1 MKTKLKGILTL
12 LLALVVQITFAQDK
26 TISGT
31 VSDSSGTLPGVS
43 VLVKGSAQGTQTDFD
58 GKYSIT
64 TTEGS
69 VLQFSYIGYKTVEKT
84 VGSSRFIDIT
94 MEEDASVLDE
104 IVVTALGISKE
115 KKSLGYSTQKIDG
128 EEVSKVKDANFI
140 NSLSGKVSGVEIKT
154 SGTMGG
160 STNVVIRGNS
170 SLTGNNQALFVVDGV
185 PMNNSNTNSGNQQ
198 TGRGGYDYGNAAS
211 DINPDDI
218 ASINV
223 LKGGAASVLYGSSAA
238 NGVIIITTK
247 KGASKEDQL
256 GITINSSFSLGSIDK
271 TTYTEYQD
279 GYGAG
284 YGAYYG
290 STGYFEDVDMN
301 GDGVL
306 DLVTPSTEDASYGAP
321 FDPALMVYQ
330 WNSFYPQLTDTYL
343 KATPWQA
350 AKNNPL
356 SFFEIAET
364 AINSISFEGSTDKS
378 TYRFAYTNFDQKGI
392 LPNSSIKK
400 DIVDFG
406 GSYDLSNRLSI
417 NTKMTYS
424 SVRGKGRY
432 GTGYDSKN
440 PNQSFKQWYQTNVDI
455 QEQKDAYFLTRE
467 NITWNT
473 NSSTDLTPIYFDN
486 PYWTRYENY
495 QNDERNRINGH
506 VTMTYKVS
514 DWLDVMGRAT
524 IDTYSQIQEERIAVG
539 SVDVSE
545 YSKGLN
551 RFQNNNYDL
560 FVNFD
565 KDFLDDKLNVR
576 GTLGANVV
584 RTKMNNLSAR
594 TTGGLVV
601 PGLYALSNS
610 KELSSAPAEY
620 EASFGRNSFFGNVSL
635 GYDNFLYLEGS
646 YRNEKAS
653 TLPKDN
659 NVFDYFSV
667 SSSFIFSQFIES
679 DLITFGKL
687 RAGYAET
694 GNAADAL
701 RIYDTYSSIGN
712 MGGNPLYSLPSSKN
726 NANLKD
732 ESTKELEVGL
742 EMRFANN
749 RLGFDFSA
757 YDKKSIDQ
765 IMSVS
770 VSTATGYNS
779 KWVNA
784 GEVSNKGVELSLYGE
799 PIRTEDFNWKVNVN
813 WSKNKNEVVSLYGD
827 VNQLQL
833 ASVQGGVSVNATIGQ
848 PYGSIVGYNYVYDSN
863 GNKTIGADGYYQK
876 SSSKEVIGNVNPDWI
891 GGINNSFKYKNLN
904 LSFLIDIKKGG
915 DVFSLDTWY
924 GYATGIYANTDFIND
939 LGNPVRNSLANGG
952 GVILD
957 GVVADGSANTTRV
970 RADYYAN
977 PWGYKHAPNAAHTYD
992 AGYVKLREVSL
1003 SYDFDIED
1011 LKLKKFNISQLTLTA
1026 IGRNL
1031 WIIDKNTP
1039 FADPEAGLSSGNIQG
1054 YQSGAYPSV
1063 REFGLNLKVK
1073 L

>member
-1 MKTKLKGILTL
+1 MKTKFKGILTL
-12 LLALVVQITFAQDK
+12 LLAFVVHITFAQEK
-26 TISGT
+26 TVTGT
-31 VSDSSGTLPGVS
+31 VSDESGTLPGVS
-43 VLVKGSAQGTQTDFD
+43 IVIKGTSTGTQTDFD
-58 GKYSIT
+58 GKYAIT
-64 TTEGS
+64 AKQGDILS
-69 VLQFSYIGYKTVEKT
+69 FSYMGYKTVEQSVT
-84 VGSSRFIDIT
+84 AANT
-94 MEEDASVLDE
+94 MNISLQQDANLLDE
-104 IVVTALGISKE
+104 IVVTALGISKA
-115 KKSLGYSTQKIDG
+115 KKSLGYSTQTVDG
-128 EEVSKVKDANFI
+128 DEVSRVKDANFI
-140 NSLSGKVSGVEIKT
+140 NSLAGKISGVEIKT

-170 SLTGNNQALFVVDGV
+170 SLTGNNQALFVIDGV
-185 PMNNSNTNSGNQQ
+185 PMDNSNTNSGGQR

-218 ASINV
+218 ESINV

-247 KGASKEDQL
+247 KGKSKKNQL
-256 GITINSSFSLGSIDK
+256 GVTINSSFSLGSIDK

-290 STGYFEDVDMN
+290 STGYFEDVDMD

-321 FDPALMVYQ
+321 FDPSLMVYQ
-330 WNSFYPQLTDTYL
+330 WNSFYPQLPDTYL

-356 SFFEIAET
+356 TFFETAET
-364 AINSISFEGSTDKS
+364 AINSLSFEGSTDKG

-400 DIVDFG
+400 DIMDFG
-406 GSYDLSNRLSI
+406 ASYDLSDKFSI
-417 NTKMTYS
+417 RTKMTYS
-424 SVRGKGRY
+424 SLRGRGRY
-432 GTGYDSKN
+432 GTGYDAKN
-440 PNQSFKQWYQTNVDI
+440 PNQSFKQWFQTNVDI
-455 QEQKDAYFLTRE
+455 KELEDAYFLTGE

-473 NSSTDLTPIYFDN
+473 NSTTDLTPIYMDN

-506 VTMTYKVS
+506 VTMSYEVN
-514 DWLDVMGRAT
+514 DWLNVMGRAT

-560 FVNFD
+560 YLNFD
-565 KDFLDDKLNVR
+565 KDFLEDKLNVR
-576 GTLGANVV
+576 GTIGANIV
-584 RTKMNNLSAR
+584 RTTINNLSAR

-610 KELSSAPAEY
+610 KELSSAPGEY
-620 EASFGRNSFFGNVSL
+620 EASFGRNSIFGNVSL
-635 GYDNFLYLEGS
+635 GYDDFIYLEGS

-659 NVFDYFSV
+659 NTFDYFSV
-667 SSSFIFSQFIES
+667 SSSFIFSKFIDS
-679 DLITFGKL
+679 DLISFGKL

-701 RIYDTYSSIGN
+701 RIYDTYSAIGN

-726 NANLKD
+726 NANLQD
-732 ESTKELEVGL
+732 ESTKEMEAGL
-742 EMRFANN
+742 EMRFSNN

-757 YDKKSIDQ
+757 YNKKSINQ
-765 IMSVS
+765 IMSVT

-779 KWVNA
+779 KFVNA
-784 GEVSNKGVELSLYGE
+784 GEISNKGVELSLYGE
-799 PIRTEDFNWKVNVN
+799 PVRTSDFNWKVNVN
-813 WSKNKNEVVSLYGD
+813 WSKNQNEVVSLYGD

-833 ASVQGGVSVNATIGQ
+833 ASVQGGVSINATIGQ
-848 PYGSIVGYNYVYDSN
+848 PYGSIVGYNYVYDAN
-863 GNKTIGADGYYQK
+863 GNKTIGADGYYTQ

-891 GGINNSFKYKNLN
+891 GGINNSFRYKNFN
-904 LSFLIDIKKGG
+904 FSFLIDIKKGG

-924 GYATGIYANTDFIND
+924 GYATGIYANTDFVND
-939 LGNPVRNSLANGG
+939 LGNPVRNTLANGG
-952 GVILD
+952 GVVLD
-957 GVVADGSANTTRV
+957 GVLADGSVNTTRV
-970 RADYYAN
+970 RADNYAN
-977 PWGYKHAPNAAHTYD
+977 PWGYKHAPNAEHTYD

-1003 SYDFDIED
+1003 SYDFDTTVIE
-1011 LKLKKFNISQLTLTA
+1011 KLKIAKLTLTA
-1026 IGRNL
+1026 IGKNL
-1031 WIIDKNTP
+1031 WIIDKSTP
-1039 FADPEAGLSSGNIQG
+1039 YADPEAGLSSGNIQG

-1063 REFGLNLKVK
+1063 REFGLNLKVQ

>member
-1 MKTKLKGILTL
+1 MMKTKFNGILTL
-12 LLALVVQITFAQDK
+12 LLAFVVHITFAQEK
-26 TISGT
+26 TVSGT
-31 VSDSSGTLPGVS
+31 VSDESGTLPGVS
-43 VLVKGSAQGTQTDFD
+43 VVIKGTSTGTQTDFD
-58 GKYSIT
+58 GKYAIIAKQGDILS
-64 TTEGS
+64 
-69 VLQFSYIGYKTVEKT
+69 FSYMGYKTVEQSVT
-84 VGSSRFIDIT
+84 DTNT
-94 MEEDASVLDE
+94 MNVSLQQDANLLDE

-115 KKSLGYSTQKIDG
+115 KKSLGYSTQKVDG
-128 EEVSKVKDANFI
+128 DEVSRVKDANFI
-140 NSLSGKVSGVEIKT
+140 NSLSGKISGVEIKS

-160 STNVVIRGNS
+160 STNVIIRGNS

-185 PMNNSNTNSGNQQ
+185 PMSNNNTNTSGQT

-238 NGVIIITTK
+238 NGVVIITTK
-247 KGASKEDQL
+247 KGKSKKNQL
-256 GITINSSFSLGSIDK
+256 GVTINSSFSLGAIDK
-271 TTYTEYQD
+271 TTFTEYQD

-290 STGYFEDVDMN
+290 STGYFNDVDMN

-306 DLVTPSTEDASYGAP
+306 DLVTPSTEDASFGAA
-321 FDPALMVYQ
+321 FDGRMVYQ
-330 WNSFYPQLTDTYL
+330 WNSFYPQLPDTYL

-350 AKNNPL
+350 AKNTPV
-356 SFFEIAET
+356 SFYETAET
-364 AINSISFEGSTDKS
+364 AINSLSFEGSTDTS
-378 TYRFAYTNFDQKGI
+378 TYRFAYTNFDQKGV

-400 DIVDFG
+400 DIIDFG
-406 GSYDLSNRLSI
+406 SSYDLTDRFNIRSKI
-417 NTKMTYS
+417 TYS

-440 PNQSFKQWYQTNVDI
+440 VNQSFKQWFQTNVDI
-455 QEQKDAYFLTRE
+455 KELEDAYFLTGE
-467 NITWNT
+467 NITWNS
-473 NSSTDLTPIYFDN
+473 NSTTDLTPIYMDN

-506 VTMTYKVS
+506 VTMSFEVN
-514 DWLDVMGRAT
+514 DWLNVMGRAT

-545 YSKGLN
+545 YSKAVN

-560 FVNFD
+560 YLNFD
-565 KDFLDDKLNVR
+565 KNFLEDKLNVR
-576 GTLGANVV
+576 GTLGANIV
-584 RTKMNNLSAR
+584 RTTINNMSAR

-610 KELSSAPAEY
+610 KELSSAPGEY
-620 EASFGRNSFFGNVSL
+620 EATFGRNSIFGNVSL

-659 NVFDYFSV
+659 NTFDYFAV
-667 SSSFIFSQFIES
+667 SSSFIFSKFIDS
-679 DLITFGKL
+679 DLISFGKL

-701 RIYDTYSSIGN
+701 RIYDTYSAIGN

-726 NANLKD
+726 NANLQD
-732 ESTKELEVGL
+732 ESTKEMEAGL

-757 YDKKSIDQ
+757 YNKKSINQ

-770 VSTATGYNS
+770 VSTATGYDS
-779 KWVNA
+779 KFVNA
-784 GEVSNKGVELSLYGE
+784 GEISNKGVELSLYGE
-799 PIRTEDFNWKVNVN
+799 PIRTSDFNWKVNVN
-813 WSKNKNEVVSLYGD
+813 WSKNQNEVVSLYGD

-833 ASVQGGVSVNATIGQ
+833 ASVQGGVSINATIGQ
-848 PYGSIVGYNYVYDSN
+848 PYGSIVGYNYVYDAN
-863 GNKTIGADGYYQK
+863 GNQTIGADGYYTK

-891 GGINNSFKYKNLN
+891 GGINNSFRYKNFN
-904 LSFLIDIKKGG
+904 FSFLIDIKKGG

-924 GYATGIYANTDFIND
+924 GYATGIYANTDFVND

-952 GVILD
+952 GVVLD
-957 GVVADGSANTTRV
+957 GVLADGSVNTTRV
-970 RADYYAN
+970 RTDYYAN
-977 PWGYKHAPNAAHTYD
+977 PWGYKHAPNAEHTYD
-992 AGYVKLREVSL
+992 AGFVKLREVSL
-1003 SYDFDIED
+1003 SYDFDTTVIER
-1011 LKLKKFNISQLTLTA
+1011 LKIAKLTLTA
-1026 IGRNL
+1026 IGKNL
-1031 WIIDKNTP
+1031 WIIDKSTP
-1039 FADPEAGLSSGNIQG
+1039 YADPEAGLSSGNIQG

-1063 REFGLNLKVK
+1063 REFGLNLKVQ

>member
-12 LLALVVQITFAQDK
+12 LLAFVVQITFAQEK
-26 TISGT
+26 TVSGT
-31 VSDSSGTLPGVS
+31 VSDSSGTIPGVS
-43 VLVKGSAQGTQTDFD
+43 VLIKGTTQGTETDFD

-64 TTEGS
+64 TKEGS
-69 VLQFSYIGYKTVEKT
+69 ILRFSYIGYKTIEKT
-84 VGSSRFIDIT
+84 VGSSSKINVT
-94 MEEDASVLDE
+94 MNVDENVLDE
-104 IVVTALGISKE
+104 IVVTALGISKK
-115 KKSLGYSTQKIDG
+115 KKSLGYSTQKIGGD
-128 EEVSKVKDANFI
+128 EVSKVKDANFI
-140 NSLSGKVSGVEIKT
+140 NSLSGKISGVEIKS

-170 SLTGNNQALFVVDGV
+170 SLTGSNQALFVVDGV
-185 PMNNSNTNSGNQQ
+185 PMNNSNTNSGGQQ

-247 KGASKEDQL
+247 KGKSKENQL
-256 GITINSSFSLGSIDK
+256 GVTINSSFSLGSIDK

-290 STGYFEDVDMN
+290 STGYFNDVDMN

-306 DLVTPSTEDASYGAP
+306 DLVTPSTEDASFGAP
-321 FDPALMVYQ
+321 FDPTLMVYQ
-330 WNSFYPQLTDTYL
+330 WNSFYPQLPDTYL

-356 SFFEIAET
+356 TFFEIAET
-364 AINSISFEGSTDKS
+364 AINSVSFEGSTDKS

-400 DIVDFG
+400 DILDFG
-406 GSYDLSNRLSI
+406 ASYDLNDKFNIR
-417 NTKMTYS
+417 TKMTYS
-424 SVRGKGRY
+424 SVRGRGRY

-455 QEQKDAYFLTRE
+455 KEQQAAYFLTRE

-473 NSSTDLTPIYFDN
+473 NSTTDLTPIYFDN

-506 VTMTYKVS
+506 VTLSYEVN
-514 DWLDVMGRAT
+514 DWLNVMGRAT
-524 IDTYSQIQEERIAVG
+524 LDTYSQIQEERIAVG

-560 FVNFD
+560 YLNFD
-565 KDFLDDKLNVR
+565 KDFMEDKLNVR
-576 GTLGANVV
+576 GTLGTNVV
-584 RTKMNNLSAR
+584 RTTINNLSAK

-610 KELSSAPAEY
+610 KELSSAPGEY
-620 EASFGRNSFFGNVSL
+620 EASYGRNSIFGNVSL
-635 GYDNFLYLEGS
+635 GYDDFVYLEGS
-646 YRNEKAS
+646 YRSEKAS

-659 NVFDYFSV
+659 NTFDYFAV
-667 SSSFIFSQFIES
+667 SSSFIFSKFIES
-679 DLITFGKL
+679 DLISFGKL

-701 RIYDTYSSIGN
+701 RIYDTYSAIGN

-732 ESTKELEVGL
+732 ESTKEMEVGL

-757 YDKKSIDQ
+757 YSKKSIDQ

-779 KWVNA
+779 KYVNA

-799 PIRTEDFNWKVNVN
+799 PIRTDDFNWKVNVN
-813 WSKNKNEVVSLYGD
+813 WSKNKNEVVSLYSD

-848 PYGSIVGYNYVYDSN
+848 PYGSIVGYNYVYDAS
-863 GNKTIGADGYYQK
+863 GNKTIGADGYYVQ
-876 SSSKEVIGNVNPDWI
+876 SSSKEVIGNITPDWI
-891 GGINNSFKYKNLN
+891 GGLNNSFRYKNLN
-904 LSFLIDIKKGG
+904 FSFLIDVKKGG

-924 GYATGIYANTDFIND
+924 GYATGIYANTDFTND
-939 LGNPVRNSLANGG
+939 LGNPVRNTLANGG

-957 GVVADGSANTTRV
+957 GVLADGSANTTRV

-992 AGYVKLREVSL
+992 AGYVKLREISL
-1003 SYDFDIED
+1003 SYDFDTS
-1011 LKLKKFNISQLTLTA
+1011 KLKKLNISQLTLTA
-1026 IGRNL
+1026 IGKNL
-1031 WIIDKNTP
+1031 WIIHKNTP

-1063 REFGLNLKVK
+1063 KEFGLNLTVK

>member
-1 MKTKLKGILTL
+1 MKTNFKGILTL
-12 LLALVVQITFAQDK
+12 LLAFVVHITFAQEK
-26 TISGT
+26 TVSGT

-43 VLVKGSAQGTQTDFD
+43 VLIKGTSTGTQTDFD
-58 GKYSIT
+58 GNYSIMIK
-64 TTEGS
+64 EGS
-69 VLQFSYIGYKTVEKT
+69 ILSFSYVGYKTIEIT
-84 VGSSRFIDIT
+84 IGSPSTYIVT
-94 MEEDASVLDE
+94 MEEDANLLDE
-104 IVVTALGISKE
+104 IVVTALGISKA
-115 KKSLGYSTQKIDG
+115 KKSLGYSTQKVDG
-128 EEVSKVKDANFI
+128 DEVSRVKDANFI
-140 NSLSGKVSGVEIKT
+140 NSLAGKISGVEIKQ

-185 PMNNSNTNSGNQQ
+185 PMNNSNTNSGGQQ

-218 ASINV
+218 ESINV

-247 KGASKEDQL
+247 KGKSKKNRL
-256 GITINSSFSLGSIDK
+256 GVTINSSFSLGSIDK
-271 TTYTEYQD
+271 STYTEYQD
-279 GYGAG
+279 QYGAG

-290 STGYFEDVDMN
+290 STGYFNDVDMN

-306 DLVTPSTEDASYGAP
+306 DLVTPGTEDASYGAP
-321 FDPALMVYQ
+321 FDGRMVYQ
-330 WNSFYPQLTDTYL
+330 WNSWYPELTDTYL
-343 KATPWQA
+343 KPTAWEA

-356 SFFEIAET
+356 TFFETAET
-364 AINSISFEGSTDKS
+364 AINSVSFEGSTDKG
-378 TYRFAYTNFDQKGI
+378 TYRFAYTNFSQKGV
-392 LPNSSIKK
+392 LPNSSINK
-400 DIVDFG
+400 DILDFG
-406 GSYDLSNRLSI
+406 GSYDLSDKFSI
-417 NTKMTYS
+417 RTKMTYS
-424 SVRGKGRY
+424 TVRGKGRY
-432 GTGYDSKN
+432 GTGYDAKN

-455 QEQKDAYFLTRE
+455 KEQEAAYFLTGQ
-467 NITWNT
+467 NITWNA
-473 NSSTDLTPIYFDN
+473 NSTTDRTPIYFDN

-506 VTMTYKVS
+506 VTLSYEVN
-514 DWLDVMGRAT
+514 DWLNIMGRAT
-524 IDTYSQIQEERIAVG
+524 LDTYSQIQEERIAVG

-545 YSKGLN
+545 YSKSLN

-560 FVNFD
+560 YLNFD
-565 KDFLDDKLNVR
+565 KNFLEDKLNVR
-576 GTLGANVV
+576 GTLGANIV
-584 RTKMNNLSAR
+584 RTSMNNLSAR

-610 KELSSAPAEY
+610 KELSSAPGEY
-620 EASFGRNSFFGNVSL
+620 EASFARNSIFGNVSL
-635 GYDNFLYLEGS
+635 GYDDYLFLEGS

-653 TLPKDN
+653 TLPSDN
-659 NVFDYFSV
+659 NTFDYFAV
-667 SSSFIFSQFIES
+667 SSSFIFSKFIDS
-679 DLITFGKL
+679 DLISFGKL

-732 ESTKELEVGL
+732 ESTKEMELGL

-757 YDKKSIDQ
+757 YNKKSIDQ

-779 KWVNA
+779 KFVNA
-784 GEVSNKGVELSLYGE
+784 GEVTNKGVELSLYGE
-799 PIRTEDFNWKVNVN
+799 PIRTDDFNWKVNVN

-833 ASVQGGVSVNATIGQ
+833 ASVQGGVSINATIGQ
-848 PYGSIVGYNYVYDSN
+848 PYGSIVGSNYVYNDN
-863 GNKTIGADGYYQK
+863 GTRTIGADGYYIK
-876 SSSKEVIGNVNPDWI
+876 SASKEVIGNVNPDWI
-891 GGINNSFKYKNLN
+891 GGINNSFRYKNLN
-904 LSFLIDIKKGG
+904 FSFLIDIKKGG
-915 DVFSLDTWY
+915 DVFSLDTYY
-924 GYATGIYANTDFIND
+924 GYATGIYANTVFEND
-939 LGNPVRNSLANGG
+939 LGNPVRNTLANGG

-957 GVVADGSANTTRV
+957 GALADGSANTTRV
-970 RADYYAN
+970 RADNYAN
-977 PWGYKHAPNAAHTYD
+977 PWGYKHAPGAAHTSD

-1003 SYDFDIED
+1003 SYDFDKAILD
-1011 LKLKKFNISQLTLTA
+1011 KLNISQLTLTA
-1026 IGRNL
+1026 TGKNL

-1039 FADPEAGLSSGNIQG
+1039 YADPEAGLSSGNIQG

-1063 REFGLNLKVK
+1063 REFGLNLKVQ

>member
-1 MKTKLKGILTL
+1 L
-12 LLALVVQITFAQDK
+12 QQDAN
-26 TISGT
+26 
-31 VSDSSGTLPGVS
+31 L
-43 VLVKGSAQGTQTDFD
+43 
-58 GKYSIT
+58 
-64 TTEGS
+64 
-69 VLQFSYIGYKTVEKT
+69 
-84 VGSSRFIDIT
+84 
-94 MEEDASVLDE
+94 LDE
-104 IVVTALGISKE
+104 IVVTALGISKA
-115 KKSLGYSTQKIDG
+115 KKSLGYSTQKVDG
-128 EEVSKVKDANFI
+128 DEVSRVKDANFI
-140 NSLSGKVSGVEIKT
+140 NSLAGKISGVEIKT

-170 SLTGNNQALFVVDGV
+170 SLTGSNQALFVVDGV
-185 PMNNSNTNSGNQQ
+185 PMNNSNTNSSGQQ

-247 KGASKEDQL
+247 KGKSRENQL
-256 GITINSSFSLGSIDK
+256 GITINSSFSVGSIDK

-290 STGYFEDVDMN
+290 STGYFNDVDMN

-306 DLVTPSTEDASYGAP
+306 DLVTPSTEDASFGAP
-321 FDPALMVYQ
+321 FDPSLMVYQ
-330 WNSFYPQLTDTYL
+330 WNSFYPQLPDTYL

-350 AKNNPL
+350 AKNTPV
-356 SFFEIAET
+356 SFFETAET
-364 AINSISFEGSTDKS
+364 AINSLSFEGSTDKG
-378 TYRFAYTNFDQKGI
+378 TYRFAYTNFDQKGV

-400 DIVDFG
+400 DIMDFG
-406 GSYDLSNRLSI
+406 ASYDLSDKFNIR
-417 NTKMTYS
+417 TKMTYS

-440 PNQSFKQWYQTNVDI
+440 VNQSFKQWFQTNVDI
-455 QEQKDAYFLTRE
+455 KELEDAYFLTGE

-473 NSSTDLTPIYFDN
+473 NSTTDLTPIYMDN

-506 VTMTYKVS
+506 VTMSYEVN
-514 DWLDVMGRAT
+514 DWLNVMGRAT
-524 IDTYSQIQEERIAVG
+524 LDTYSQIQEERIAVG

-560 FVNFD
+560 FLNFD

-576 GTLGANVV
+576 GTIGTNIV
-584 RTKMNNLSAR
+584 RTTMNNLSAR

-610 KELSSAPAEY
+610 KELSSAPTEY
-620 EASFGRNSFFGNVSL
+620 EASFGRNSIFGNVSL
-635 GYDNFLYLEGS
+635 GYDDFIYLEGS
-646 YRNEKAS
+646 YRHEKAS

-659 NVFDYFSV
+659 NTFDYFAV
-667 SSSFIFSQFIES
+667 SSSFIFSKFIDS
-679 DLITFGKL
+679 DLISFGKL

-701 RIYDTYSSIGN
+701 RIYDTYSAIGN

-726 NANLKD
+726 NANLQD

-770 VSTATGYNS
+770 VSTATGYDS
-779 KWVNA
+779 KYVNA
-784 GEVSNKGVELSLYGE
+784 GEISNKGVELSLYGE
-799 PIRTEDFNWKVNVN
+799 PVRTDDFNWKVNVN
-813 WSKNKNEVVSLYGD
+813 WSKNKNKVESLYGD

-848 PYGSIVGYNYVYDSN
+848 PYGSIVGYNYVYNDN
-863 GNKTIGADGYYQK
+863 GDKTIGADGYYLK

-891 GGINNSFKYKNLN
+891 GGINNSFRYKNLN
-904 LSFLIDIKKGG
+904 FSFLIDIKKGG

-924 GYATGIYANTDFIND
+924 GYATGIYANTDFVND
-939 LGNPVRNSLANGG
+939 LGNPVRNTLANGG

-957 GVVADGSANTTRV
+957 GVLADGSSNTTRV

-977 PWGYKHAPNAAHTYD
+977 PWGYKHAPNAEHTYD
-992 AGYVKLREVSL
+992 AGYVKLREISL
-1003 SYDFDIED
+1003 SYDFDTTKLD
-1011 LKLKKFNISQLTLTA
+1011 KLKIAKLTLTA
-1026 IGRNL
+1026 IGKNL
-1031 WIIDKNTP
+1031 WIIHKNTP
-1039 FADPEAGLSSGNIQG
+1039 YADPEAGLSSGNIQG

-1063 REFGLNLKVK
+1063 KEFGLNLKVQ

>member
-1 MKTKLKGILTL
+1 MMKTKFKGILTL
-12 LLALVVQITFAQDK
+12 LLAFVVHITFAQEK
-26 TISGT
+26 TVTGT
-31 VSDSSGTLPGVS
+31 VSDESGTLPGVS
-43 VLVKGSAQGTQTDFD
+43 IVIKGTSTGTQTDFD
-58 GKYSIT
+58 GKYAIT
-64 TTEGS
+64 AKQGDILS
-69 VLQFSYIGYKTVEKT
+69 FSYMGYKTVEQSVT
-84 VGSSRFIDIT
+84 AANT
-94 MEEDASVLDE
+94 MNISLQQDANLLDE
-104 IVVTALGISKE
+104 IVVTALGISKA
-115 KKSLGYSTQKIDG
+115 KKSLGYSTQTVDG
-128 EEVSKVKDANFI
+128 DEVSRVKDANFI
-140 NSLSGKVSGVEIKT
+140 NSLAGKISGVEIKT

-170 SLTGNNQALFVVDGV
+170 SLTGNNQALFVIDGV
-185 PMNNSNTNSGNQQ
+185 PMDNSNTNSGGQR

-218 ASINV
+218 ESINV

-247 KGASKEDQL
+247 KGKSKKNQL
-256 GITINSSFSLGSIDK
+256 GVTINSSFSLGSIDK

-290 STGYFEDVDMN
+290 STGYFEDVDMD

-321 FDPALMVYQ
+321 FDPSLMVYQ
-330 WNSFYPQLTDTYL
+330 WNSFYPQLPDTYL

-356 SFFEIAET
+356 TFFETAET
-364 AINSISFEGSTDKS
+364 AINSLSFEGSTDKG

-400 DIVDFG
+400 DIMDFG
-406 GSYDLSNRLSI
+406 ASYDLSDKFSI
-417 NTKMTYS
+417 RTKMTYS
-424 SVRGKGRY
+424 SLRGRGRY
-432 GTGYDSKN
+432 GTGYDAKN
-440 PNQSFKQWYQTNVDI
+440 PNQSFKQWFQTNVDI
-455 QEQKDAYFLTRE
+455 KELEDAYFLTGE

-473 NSSTDLTPIYFDN
+473 NSTTDLTPIYMDN

-506 VTMTYKVS
+506 VTMSYEVN
-514 DWLDVMGRAT
+514 DWLNVMGRAT

-560 FVNFD
+560 YLNFD
-565 KDFLDDKLNVR
+565 KDFLEDKLNVR
-576 GTLGANVV
+576 GTIGANIV
-584 RTKMNNLSAR
+584 RTTINNLSAR

-610 KELSSAPAEY
+610 KELSSAPGEY
-620 EASFGRNSFFGNVSL
+620 EASFGRNSIFGNVSL
-635 GYDNFLYLEGS
+635 GYDDFIYLEGS

-659 NVFDYFSV
+659 NTFDYFSV
-667 SSSFIFSQFIES
+667 SSSFIFSKFIDS
-679 DLITFGKL
+679 DLISFGKL

-701 RIYDTYSSIGN
+701 RIYDTYSAIGN

-726 NANLKD
+726 NANLQD
-732 ESTKELEVGL
+732 ESTKEMEAGL
-742 EMRFANN
+742 EMRFSNN

-757 YDKKSIDQ
+757 YNKKSINQ
-765 IMSVS
+765 IMSVT

-779 KWVNA
+779 KFVNA
-784 GEVSNKGVELSLYGE
+784 GEISNKGVELSLYGE
-799 PIRTEDFNWKVNVN
+799 PVRTSDFNWKVNVN
-813 WSKNKNEVVSLYGD
+813 WSKNQNEVVSLYGD

-833 ASVQGGVSVNATIGQ
+833 ASVQGGVSINATIGQ
-848 PYGSIVGYNYVYDSN
+848 PYGSIVGYNYVYDAN
-863 GNKTIGADGYYQK
+863 GNKTIGADGYYTQ

-891 GGINNSFKYKNLN
+891 GGINNSFRYKNFN
-904 LSFLIDIKKGG
+904 FSFLIDIKKGG

-924 GYATGIYANTDFIND
+924 GYATGIYANTDFVND
-939 LGNPVRNSLANGG
+939 LGNPVRNTLANGG
-952 GVILD
+952 GVVLD
-957 GVVADGSANTTRV
+957 GVLADGSVNTTRV
-970 RADYYAN
+970 RADNYAN
-977 PWGYKHAPNAAHTYD
+977 PWGYKHAPNAEHTYD

-1003 SYDFDIED
+1003 SYDFDTTVIE
-1011 LKLKKFNISQLTLTA
+1011 KLKIAKLTLTA
-1026 IGRNL
+1026 IGKNL
-1031 WIIDKNTP
+1031 WIIDKSTP
-1039 FADPEAGLSSGNIQG
+1039 YADPEAGLSSGNIQG

-1063 REFGLNLKVK
+1063 REFGLNLKVQ

>member
-1 MKTKLKGILTL
+1 MKTKFNGFLTL
-12 LLALVVQITFAQDK
+12 LLAFMVQITFAQEK
-26 TISGT
+26 TVTGNVADASGP
-31 VSDSSGTLPGVS
+31 LPGVT
-43 VLVKGSAQGTQTDFD
+43 VIIKGTKTGTQTDFD
-58 GKYSIT
+58 GNYSIKADT
-64 TTEGS
+64 GAVLQYSFMGFSTTE
-69 VLQFSYIGYKTVEKT
+69 QT
-84 VGSSRFIDIT
+84 VGTSNVLNVVMKESAEAL
-94 MEEDASVLDE
+94 EEV
-104 IVVTALGISKE
+104 VVTALGISKE
-115 KKSLGYSTQKIDG
+115 KKSLGYSTQQVDG
-128 EEVSKVKDANFI
+128 DEVSKVKDANFI
-140 NSLSGKVSGVEIKT
+140 NSLSGKISGVEIKS

-185 PMNNSNTNSGNQQ
+185 PMSNSNTNSGGQQ

-218 ASINV
+218 ESINV

-247 KGASKEDQL
+247 KGKSKENQL
-256 GITINSSFSLGSIDK
+256 GITINSSFSLGSMDK
-271 TTYTEYQD
+271 TTYAEYQD

-306 DLVTPSTEDASYGAP
+306 DLVTPSTEDASFGAA
-321 FDPALMVYQ
+321 FDPTLMVYQ
-330 WNSFYPQLTDTYL
+330 WDSFYPQLPDTYL
-343 KATPWQA
+343 KARPWEA
-350 AKNNPL
+350 AKNNPTT
-356 SFFEIAET
+356 FFETAET
-364 AINSISFEGSTDKS
+364 AINSISMEGSSDKG
-378 TYRFAYTNFDQKGI
+378 TYRLAYTNFDQTGI

-400 DIVDFG
+400 DIIDFG
-406 GSYDLSNRLSI
+406 GSFDLNDKLTVNS
-417 NTKMTYS
+417 KVTYS
-424 SVRGKGRY
+424 RVKGKGRY

-455 QEQKDAYFLTRE
+455 QAQKDAYFLTRE

-473 NSSTDLTPIYFDN
+473 NSTTNLTPIYFDN

-495 QNDERNRINGH
+495 QNDERNRVNGH
-506 VTMTYKVS
+506 LTLSYEVN
-514 DWLDVMGRAT
+514 DWLSVMARGT
-524 IDTYSQIQEERIAVG
+524 LDTYSEVQEERIAIG

-551 RFQNNNYDL
+551 SFQNNNYDL
-560 FVNFD
+560 YLNFD
-565 KDFLDDKLNVR
+565 KNILEDKLNVR
-576 GTLGANVV
+576 GTLGTNVV
-584 RTKMNNLSAR
+584 RTTINNLFAQ

-610 KELSSAPAEY
+610 KELSSAPGEY
-620 EASFGRNSFFGNVSL
+620 EATWGRNSLFGNLSL

-646 YRNEKAS
+646 YRHEKAS

-659 NVFDYFSV
+659 NTFDYFSV
-667 SSSFIFSQFIES
+667 SSSFIFSNFIES
-679 DLITFGKL
+679 DIISFGKL

-701 RIYDTYSSIGN
+701 RIYDTYSAIGN

-732 ESTKELEVGL
+732 ESTEEMELGL

-757 YDKKSIDQ
+757 YDKKSVDQ

-784 GEVSNKGVELSLYGE
+784 GEISNKGVELSLYGE
-799 PIRTEDFNWKVNVN
+799 PIKTNDFNWKVNVN
-813 WSKNKNEVVSLYGD
+813 WSKNTNKVVSLYGD
-827 VNQLQL
+827 VTQLQL
-833 ASVQGGVSVNATIGQ
+833 ASVQGGVSINATIGQ

-863 GNKTIGADGYYQK
+863 GNKTIGDDGYYLK

-891 GGINNSFKYKNLN
+891 GGINNSFRYKNIN
-904 LSFLIDIKKGG
+904 FSFLIDVKKGG

-924 GYATGIYANTDFIND
+924 GYATGVYASTDFTND

-952 GVILD
+952 GVVLD
-957 GVVADGSANTTRV
+957 GVLADGSVNSTRV

-977 PWGYKHAPNAAHTYD
+977 PWGYKHATNAEHTSD
-992 AGYVKLREVSL
+992 AGFVKLREVSL
-1003 SYDFDIED
+1003 SYDFNPEILE
-1011 LKLKKFNISQLTLTA
+1011 KLNVSNLTLTA
-1026 IGRNL
+1026 IGKNL

-1054 YQSGAYPSV
+1054 YQSGSYPSV
-1063 REFGLNLKVK
+1063 KEFGVNLKVQF
-1073 L
+1073 

>member
-1 MKTKLKGILTL
+1 MKTKFNGILTL
-12 LLALVVQITFAQDK
+12 LLAFVVHITFAQEK
-26 TISGT
+26 TVSGT
-31 VSDSSGTLPGVS
+31 VSDESGTLPGVS
-43 VLVKGSAQGTQTDFD
+43 VVIKGTSTGTQTDFD
-58 GKYSIT
+58 GKYAIIAKQGDILS
-64 TTEGS
+64 
-69 VLQFSYIGYKTVEKT
+69 FSYMGYKTVEQSVT
-84 VGSSRFIDIT
+84 DTNT
-94 MEEDASVLDE
+94 MNVSLQQDANLLDE

-115 KKSLGYSTQKIDG
+115 KKSLGYSTQKVDG
-128 EEVSKVKDANFI
+128 DEVSRVKDANFI
-140 NSLSGKVSGVEIKT
+140 NSLSGKISGVEIKS

-160 STNVVIRGNS
+160 STNVIIRGNS

-185 PMNNSNTNSGNQQ
+185 PMSNNNTNTSGQT

-238 NGVIIITTK
+238 NGVVIITTK
-247 KGASKEDQL
+247 KGKSKKNQL
-256 GITINSSFSLGSIDK
+256 GVTINSSFSLGAIDK
-271 TTYTEYQD
+271 TTFTEYQD

-290 STGYFEDVDMN
+290 STGYFNDVDMN

-306 DLVTPSTEDASYGAP
+306 DLVTPSTEDASFGAA
-321 FDPALMVYQ
+321 FDGRMVYQ
-330 WNSFYPQLTDTYL
+330 WNSFYPQLPDTYL

-350 AKNNPL
+350 AKNTPV
-356 SFFEIAET
+356 SFYETAET
-364 AINSISFEGSTDKS
+364 AINSLSFEGSTDTS
-378 TYRFAYTNFDQKGI
+378 TYRFAYTNFDQKGV

-400 DIVDFG
+400 DIIDFG
-406 GSYDLSNRLSI
+406 SSYDLTDRFNIRSKI
-417 NTKMTYS
+417 TYS

-440 PNQSFKQWYQTNVDI
+440 VNQSFKQWFQTNVDI
-455 QEQKDAYFLTRE
+455 KELEDAYFLTGE
-467 NITWNT
+467 NITWNS
-473 NSSTDLTPIYFDN
+473 NSTTDLTPIYMDN

-506 VTMTYKVS
+506 VTMSFEVN
-514 DWLDVMGRAT
+514 DWLNVMGRAT

-545 YSKGLN
+545 YSKAVN

-560 FVNFD
+560 YLNFD
-565 KDFLDDKLNVR
+565 KNFLEDKLNVR
-576 GTLGANVV
+576 GTLGANIV
-584 RTKMNNLSAR
+584 RTTINNMSAR

-610 KELSSAPAEY
+610 KELSSAPGEY
-620 EASFGRNSFFGNVSL
+620 EATFGRNSIFGNVSL

-659 NVFDYFSV
+659 NTFDYFAV
-667 SSSFIFSQFIES
+667 SSSFIFSKFIDS
-679 DLITFGKL
+679 DLISFGKL

-701 RIYDTYSSIGN
+701 RIYDTYSAIGN

-726 NANLKD
+726 NANLQD
-732 ESTKELEVGL
+732 ESTKEMEAGL

-757 YDKKSIDQ
+757 YNKKSINQ

-770 VSTATGYNS
+770 VSTATGYDS
-779 KWVNA
+779 KFVNA
-784 GEVSNKGVELSLYGE
+784 GEISNKGVELSLYGE
-799 PIRTEDFNWKVNVN
+799 PIRTSDFNWKVNVN
-813 WSKNKNEVVSLYGD
+813 WSKNQNEVVSLYGD

-833 ASVQGGVSVNATIGQ
+833 ASVQGGVSINATIGQ
-848 PYGSIVGYNYVYDSN
+848 PYGSIVGYNYVYDAN
-863 GNKTIGADGYYQK
+863 GNQTIGADGYYTK

-891 GGINNSFKYKNLN
+891 GGINNSFRYKNFN
-904 LSFLIDIKKGG
+904 FSFLIDIKKGG

-924 GYATGIYANTDFIND
+924 GYATGIYANTDFVND

-952 GVILD
+952 GVVLD
-957 GVVADGSANTTRV
+957 GVLADGSVNTTRV
-970 RADYYAN
+970 RTDYYAN
-977 PWGYKHAPNAAHTYD
+977 PWGYKHAPNAEHTYD
-992 AGYVKLREVSL
+992 AGFVKLREVSL
-1003 SYDFDIED
+1003 SYDFDTTVIER
-1011 LKLKKFNISQLTLTA
+1011 LKIAKLTLTA
-1026 IGRNL
+1026 IGKNL
-1031 WIIDKNTP
+1031 WIIDKSTP
-1039 FADPEAGLSSGNIQG
+1039 YADPEAGLSSGNIQG

-1063 REFGLNLKVK
+1063 REFGLNLKVQ

>member
-1 MKTKLKGILTL
+1 MKTKFNGFLTL
-12 LLALVVQITFAQDK
+12 LLALVVQLSFAQEK
-26 TISGT
+26 TVTGN
-31 VSDSSGTLPGVS
+31 VSDASGPLPGVT
-43 VLVKGSAQGTQTDFD
+43 VLIKGANVGTQTDFD
-58 GKYSIT
+58 GNYSINAT
-64 TTEGS
+64 TGA
-69 VLQFSYIGYKTVEKT
+69 VLQFSFMGMQTIEKT
-84 VGSSRFIDIT
+84 VGASNSINIV
-94 MEEDASVLDE
+94 MQEDAEALEEV
-104 IVVTALGISKE
+104 VVTALGISKE
-115 KKSLGYSTQKIDG
+115 KKSLGYSTQKVGGD
-128 EEVSKVKDANFI
+128 EVSRVKDANFV
-140 NSLSGKVSGVEIKT
+140 NSLSGKISGVEIKS

-185 PMNNSNTNSGNQQ
+185 PMSNTNTNSGNQK

-218 ASINV
+218 ESINV

-247 KGASKEDQL
+247 KGKSKENQL

-306 DLVTPSTEDASYGAP
+306 DLVTPSTEDASFGAA
-321 FDPALMVYQ
+321 FDPNLMVYQ
-330 WNSFYPQLTDTYL
+330 WNSFYPQLPDTYL
-343 KATPWQA
+343 KATPWLA
-350 AKNNPL
+350 AKNDPTT
-356 SFFEIAET
+356 FFETAET
-364 AINSISFEGSTDKS
+364 AINSISFEGSTDKG
-378 TYRFAYTNFDQKGI
+378 TYRLAYTNFDQTGV

-400 DIVDFG
+400 DILDFG
-406 GSYDLSNRLSI
+406 GSFDLSDKLSV
-417 NTKMTYS
+417 NSKVTYS
-424 SVRGKGRY
+424 KVRGKGRY

-440 PNQSFKQWYQTNVDI
+440 PNQSFKQWFQTNVDI
-455 QEQKDAYFLTRE
+455 KELEDAYFLTGE

-473 NSSTDLTPIYFDN
+473 NSTTDLTPIYMDN

-495 QNDERNRINGH
+495 QNDERNRVNGH
-506 VTMTYKVS
+506 ITLSYEIN
-514 DWLDVMGRAT
+514 DWLNVMARGT
-524 IDTYSQIQEERIAVG
+524 LDTYSEIQEERIAVG

-551 RFQNNNYDL
+551 SFKNNNYDL
-560 FVNFD
+560 YLNFD

-576 GTLGANVV
+576 GTLGTNAV
-584 RTKMNNLSAR
+584 RTTISNLFAV

-610 KELSSAPAEY
+610 KELSSAPSEY
-620 EASFGRNSFFGNVSL
+620 EATWGRNSIFGNVSL

-646 YRNEKAS
+646 YRHEKAS

-659 NVFDYFSV
+659 NTFDYFSL
-667 SSSFIFSQFIES
+667 SSSFIFSKFIES
-679 DLITFGKL
+679 EFISFGKL

-701 RIYDTYSSIGN
+701 RIYDTYSAIGN

-726 NANLKD
+726 NADLKD
-732 ESTKELEVGL
+732 ESTQELEGGI

-757 YDKKSIDQ
+757 YDKKSVDQ

-770 VSTATGYNS
+770 VSNATGYDS

-784 GEVSNKGVELSLYGE
+784 GEISNKGVELSLYGE
-799 PIRTEDFNWKVNVN
+799 PIKTEDFNWKVNVN
-813 WSKNKNEVVSLYGD
+813 WSKNTNEVVSLYGD
-827 VNQLQL
+827 VDQLQL
-833 ASVQGGVSVNATIGQ
+833 ASVQGGISINATIGQ
-848 PYGSIVGYNYVYDSN
+848 PYGSIVGYNFVYNDN
-863 GNKTIGADGYYQK
+863 GEKIINSSGYYEQ

-891 GGINNSFKYKNLN
+891 GGINNSFRYKNIN
-904 LSFLIDIKKGG
+904 FSFLIDIKKGG

-957 GVVADGSANTTRV
+957 GVLADGSANATRV
-970 RADYYAN
+970 RTDYYAN
-977 PWGYKHAPNAAHTYD
+977 PWGYKHAPNAEHTYD

-1003 SYDFDIED
+1003 SYDFNPEILE
-1011 LKLKKFNISQLTLTA
+1011 KLKISTLTLTA
-1026 IGRNL
+1026 TGKNL
-1031 WIIDKNTP
+1031 WIIDKSTP
-1039 FADPEAGLSSGNIQG
+1039 YADPEAGLSSGNVQG

-1063 REFGLNLKVK
+1063 KEFGLNLKVQF
-1073 L
+1073 

>member
-1 MKTKLKGILTL
+1 MMKTKFKGILTL
-12 LLALVVQITFAQDK
+12 LLAFVVHITFAQEK
-26 TISGT
+26 TVTGT
-31 VSDSSGTLPGVS
+31 VSDESGTLPGVS
-43 VLVKGSAQGTQTDFD
+43 IVIKGTSTGTQTDFD
-58 GKYSIT
+58 GKYAIT
-64 TTEGS
+64 AKQGDILS
-69 VLQFSYIGYKTVEKT
+69 FSYMGYKTVEQSVT
-84 VGSSRFIDIT
+84 AANT
-94 MEEDASVLDE
+94 MNISLQQDANLLDE
-104 IVVTALGISKE
+104 IVVTALGISKA
-115 KKSLGYSTQKIDG
+115 KKSLGYSTQTVDG
-128 EEVSKVKDANFI
+128 DEVSRVKDANFI
-140 NSLSGKVSGVEIKT
+140 NSLAGKISGVEIKT

-170 SLTGNNQALFVVDGV
+170 SLTGNNQALFVIDGV
-185 PMNNSNTNSGNQQ
+185 PMDNSNTNSGGQR

-218 ASINV
+218 ESINV

-247 KGASKEDQL
+247 KGKSKKNQL
-256 GITINSSFSLGSIDK
+256 GVTINSSFSLGSIDK

-290 STGYFEDVDMN
+290 STGYFEDVDMD

-321 FDPALMVYQ
+321 FDPSLMVYQ
-330 WNSFYPQLTDTYL
+330 WNSFYPQLPDTYL

-356 SFFEIAET
+356 TFFETAET
-364 AINSISFEGSTDKS
+364 AINSLSFEGSTDKG

-400 DIVDFG
+400 DIMDFG
-406 GSYDLSNRLSI
+406 ASYDLSDKFSI
-417 NTKMTYS
+417 RTKMTYS
-424 SVRGKGRY
+424 SLRGRGRY

-455 QEQKDAYFLTRE
+455 KEQQAAYVLTGE

-473 NSSTDLTPIYFDN
+473 NSATNLTPIYFDN

-506 VTMTYKVS
+506 VTMSYEVN
-514 DWLDVMGRAT
+514 DWLNVMGRAT
-524 IDTYSQIQEERIAVG
+524 LDTYSQIQEERIAVG

-545 YSKGLN
+545 YGKGLN

-560 FVNFD
+560 YLNFD
-565 KDFLDDKLNVR
+565 KDFLEDKLNVR
-576 GTLGANVV
+576 GTIGANIV
-584 RTKMNNLSAR
+584 RTTINNLSAR

-610 KELSSAPAEY
+610 KELSSAPGEY
-620 EASFGRNSFFGNVSL
+620 EASFGRNSIFGNVSL
-635 GYDNFLYLEGS
+635 GYDDFIYLEGS

-659 NVFDYFSV
+659 NTFDYFSV
-667 SSSFIFSQFIES
+667 SSSFIFSKFIDS
-679 DLITFGKL
+679 DLISFGKL

-701 RIYDTYSSIGN
+701 RIYDTYSAIGN

-726 NANLKD
+726 NANLQD
-732 ESTKELEVGL
+732 ESTKEMEAGL
-742 EMRFANN
+742 EMRFSNN

-757 YDKKSIDQ
+757 YNKKSINQ
-765 IMSVS
+765 IMSVT

-779 KWVNA
+779 KFVNA
-784 GEVSNKGVELSLYGE
+784 GEISNKGVELSLYGE
-799 PIRTEDFNWKVNVN
+799 PVRTSDFNWKVNVN
-813 WSKNKNEVVSLYGD
+813 WSKNQNEVVSLYGD

-833 ASVQGGVSVNATIGQ
+833 ASVQGGVSINATIGQ
-848 PYGSIVGYNYVYDSN
+848 PYGSIVGYNYVYDAN
-863 GNKTIGADGYYQK
+863 GNKTIGADGYYTQ

-891 GGINNSFKYKNLN
+891 GGINNSFRYKNFN
-904 LSFLIDIKKGG
+904 FSFLIDIKKGG

-924 GYATGIYANTDFIND
+924 GYATGIYANTDFVND
-939 LGNPVRNSLANGG
+939 LGNPVRNTLANGG
-952 GVILD
+952 GVVLD
-957 GVVADGSANTTRV
+957 GVLADGSVNTTRV
-970 RADYYAN
+970 RADNYAN
-977 PWGYKHAPNAAHTYD
+977 PWGYKHAPNAEHTYD

-1003 SYDFDIED
+1003 SYDFDTTVIE
-1011 LKLKKFNISQLTLTA
+1011 KLKIAKLTLTA
-1026 IGRNL
+1026 IGKNL
-1031 WIIDKNTP
+1031 WIIDKSTP
-1039 FADPEAGLSSGNIQG
+1039 YADPEAGLSSGNIQG

-1063 REFGLNLKVK
+1063 REFGLNLKVQ

>member
-1 MKTKLKGILTL
+1 MMKTKFKGILTL
-12 LLALVVQITFAQDK
+12 LLAFLVQITFAQEK
-26 TISGT
+26 TVTGT
-31 VSDSSGTLPGVS
+31 VSDESGTLPGVS
-43 VLVKGSAQGTQTDFD
+43 VVIKGTSTGTQTDFD
-58 GKYSIT
+58 GKYTIMAKQGDILS
-64 TTEGS
+64 
-69 VLQFSYIGYKTVEKT
+69 FSYMGYKTVEKSVT
-84 VGSSRFIDIT
+84 AANTINVSLQQ
-94 MEEDASVLDE
+94 DANLLDE
-104 IVVTALGISKE
+104 IVVTALGISKA
-115 KKSLGYSTQKIDG
+115 KKSLGYSTQKVDG
-128 EEVSKVKDANFI
+128 DEVSRVKDANFI
-140 NSLSGKVSGVEIKT
+140 NSLAGKISGVEIKT

-170 SLTGNNQALFVVDGV
+170 SLTGSNQALFVVDGV
-185 PMNNSNTNSGNQQ
+185 PMNNSNTNSSGQQ

-247 KGASKEDQL
+247 KGKSRENQL
-256 GITINSSFSLGSIDK
+256 GITINSSFSVGSIDK

-290 STGYFEDVDMN
+290 STGYFNDVDMN

-306 DLVTPSTEDASYGAP
+306 DLVTPSTEDASFGAP
-321 FDPALMVYQ
+321 FDPSLMVYQ
-330 WNSFYPQLTDTYL
+330 WNSFYPQLPDTYL

-350 AKNNPL
+350 AKNTPV
-356 SFFEIAET
+356 SFFETAET
-364 AINSISFEGSTDKS
+364 AINSLSFEGSTDKG
-378 TYRFAYTNFDQKGI
+378 TYRFAYTNFDQKGV

-400 DIVDFG
+400 DIMDFG
-406 GSYDLSNRLSI
+406 ASYDLSDKFNIR
-417 NTKMTYS
+417 TKMTYS

-440 PNQSFKQWYQTNVDI
+440 VNQSFKQWFQTNVDI
-455 QEQKDAYFLTRE
+455 KELEDAYFLTGE

-473 NSSTDLTPIYFDN
+473 NSTTDLTPIYMDN

-506 VTMTYKVS
+506 VTMSYEVN
-514 DWLDVMGRAT
+514 DWLNVMGRAT
-524 IDTYSQIQEERIAVG
+524 LDTYSQIQEERIAVG

-560 FVNFD
+560 FLNFD

-576 GTLGANVV
+576 GTIGTNIV
-584 RTKMNNLSAR
+584 RTTMNNLSAR

-610 KELSSAPAEY
+610 KELSSAPTEY
-620 EASFGRNSFFGNVSL
+620 EASFGRNSIFGNVSL
-635 GYDNFLYLEGS
+635 GYDDFIYLEGS
-646 YRNEKAS
+646 YRHEKAS

-659 NVFDYFSV
+659 NTFDYFAV
-667 SSSFIFSQFIES
+667 SSSFIFSKFIDS
-679 DLITFGKL
+679 DLISFGKL

-701 RIYDTYSSIGN
+701 RIYDTYSAIGN

-726 NANLKD
+726 NANLQD

-770 VSTATGYNS
+770 VSTATGYDS
-779 KWVNA
+779 KYVNA
-784 GEVSNKGVELSLYGE
+784 GEISNKGVELSLYGE
-799 PIRTEDFNWKVNVN
+799 PVRTDDFNWKVNVN
-813 WSKNKNEVVSLYGD
+813 WSKNKNKVESLYGD

-848 PYGSIVGYNYVYDSN
+848 PYGSIVGYNYVYNDN
-863 GNKTIGADGYYQK
+863 GDKTIGADGYYLK

-891 GGINNSFKYKNLN
+891 GGINNSFRYKNLN
-904 LSFLIDIKKGG
+904 FSFLIDIKKGG

-924 GYATGIYANTDFIND
+924 GYATGIYANTDFVND
-939 LGNPVRNSLANGG
+939 LGNPVRNTLANGG

-957 GVVADGSANTTRV
+957 GVLADGSSNTTRV

-977 PWGYKHAPNAAHTYD
+977 PWGYKHAPNAEHTYD
-992 AGYVKLREVSL
+992 AGYVKLREISL
-1003 SYDFDIED
+1003 SYDFDTTKLD
-1011 LKLKKFNISQLTLTA
+1011 KLKIAKLTLTA
-1026 IGRNL
+1026 IGKNL
-1031 WIIDKNTP
+1031 WIIHKNTP
-1039 FADPEAGLSSGNIQG
+1039 YADPEAGLSSGNIQG

-1063 REFGLNLKVK
+1063 KEFGLNLKVQ

>member
-1 MKTKLKGILTL
+1 MKTKFKGILTL
-12 LLALVVQITFAQDK
+12 LLAFVVHITFAQEK
-26 TISGT
+26 TVTGT
-31 VSDSSGTLPGVS
+31 VSDESGTLPGVS
-43 VLVKGSAQGTQTDFD
+43 IVIKGTSTGTQTDFD
-58 GKYSIT
+58 GKYAIT
-64 TTEGS
+64 AKQGDILS
-69 VLQFSYIGYKTVEKT
+69 FSYMGYKTVEQSVT
-84 VGSSRFIDIT
+84 AANT
-94 MEEDASVLDE
+94 MNISLQQDANLLDE
-104 IVVTALGISKE
+104 IVVTALGISKA
-115 KKSLGYSTQKIDG
+115 KKSLGYSTQTVDG
-128 EEVSKVKDANFI
+128 DEVSRVKDANFI
-140 NSLSGKVSGVEIKT
+140 NSLAGKISGVEIKT

-170 SLTGNNQALFVVDGV
+170 SLTGNNQALFVIDGV
-185 PMNNSNTNSGNQQ
+185 PMDNSNTNSGGQR

-218 ASINV
+218 ESINV

-247 KGASKEDQL
+247 KGKSKKNQL
-256 GITINSSFSLGSIDK
+256 GVTINSSFSLGSIDK

-290 STGYFEDVDMN
+290 STGYFEDVDMD

-321 FDPALMVYQ
+321 FDPSLMVYQ
-330 WNSFYPQLTDTYL
+330 WNSFYPQLPDTYL

-356 SFFEIAET
+356 TFFETAET
-364 AINSISFEGSTDKS
+364 AINSLSFEGSTDKG

-400 DIVDFG
+400 DIMDFG
-406 GSYDLSNRLSI
+406 ASYDLSDKFSI
-417 NTKMTYS
+417 RTKMTYS
-424 SVRGKGRY
+424 SLRGRGRY

-455 QEQKDAYFLTRE
+455 KEQQAAYVLTGE

-473 NSSTDLTPIYFDN
+473 NSATNLTPIYFDN

-506 VTMTYKVS
+506 VTMSYEVN
-514 DWLDVMGRAT
+514 DWLNVMGRAT
-524 IDTYSQIQEERIAVG
+524 LDTYSQIQEERIAVG

-545 YSKGLN
+545 YGKGLN

-560 FVNFD
+560 YLNFD
-565 KDFLDDKLNVR
+565 KDFLEDKLNVR
-576 GTLGANVV
+576 GTIGANIV
-584 RTKMNNLSAR
+584 RTTINNLSAR

-610 KELSSAPAEY
+610 KELSSAPGEY
-620 EASFGRNSFFGNVSL
+620 EASFGRNSIFGNVSL
-635 GYDNFLYLEGS
+635 GYDDFIYLEGS

-659 NVFDYFSV
+659 NTFDYFSV
-667 SSSFIFSQFIES
+667 SSSFIFSKFIDS
-679 DLITFGKL
+679 DLISFGKL

-701 RIYDTYSSIGN
+701 RIYDTYSAIGN

-726 NANLKD
+726 NANLQD
-732 ESTKELEVGL
+732 ESTKEMEAGL
-742 EMRFANN
+742 EMRFSNN

-757 YDKKSIDQ
+757 YNKKSINQ
-765 IMSVS
+765 IMSVT

-779 KWVNA
+779 KFVNA
-784 GEVSNKGVELSLYGE
+784 GEISNKGVELSLYGE
-799 PIRTEDFNWKVNVN
+799 PVRTSDFNWKVNVN
-813 WSKNKNEVVSLYGD
+813 WSKNQNEVVSLYGD

-833 ASVQGGVSVNATIGQ
+833 ASVQGGVSINATIGQ
-848 PYGSIVGYNYVYDSN
+848 PYGSIVGYNYVYDAN
-863 GNKTIGADGYYQK
+863 GNKTIGADGYYTQ

-891 GGINNSFKYKNLN
+891 GGINNSFRYKNFN
-904 LSFLIDIKKGG
+904 FSFLIDIKKGG

-924 GYATGIYANTDFIND
+924 GYATGIYANTDFVND
-939 LGNPVRNSLANGG
+939 LGNPVRNTLANGG
-952 GVILD
+952 GVVLD
-957 GVVADGSANTTRV
+957 GVLADGSVNTTRV
-970 RADYYAN
+970 RADNYAN
-977 PWGYKHAPNAAHTYD
+977 PWGYKHAPNAEHTYD

-1003 SYDFDIED
+1003 SYDFDTTVIE
-1011 LKLKKFNISQLTLTA
+1011 KLKIAKLTLTA
-1026 IGRNL
+1026 IGKNL
-1031 WIIDKNTP
+1031 WIIDKSTP
-1039 FADPEAGLSSGNIQG
+1039 YADPEAGLSSGNIQG

-1063 REFGLNLKVK
+1063 REFGLNLKVQ

>member
-1 MKTKLKGILTL
+1 MKTTFKGILTL
-12 LLALVVQITFAQDK
+12 LLAFVVQITFAQEK
-26 TISGT
+26 TVSGT
-31 VSDSSGTLPGVS
+31 VSDASGTLPGVS
-43 VLVKGSAQGTQTDFD
+43 VLIKGTNKGTETDFN
-58 GKYSIT
+58 GKFSIKAT
-64 TTEGS
+64 NGD
-69 VLQFSYIGYKTVEKT
+69 VLSFSYMGYKTIEKPVT
-84 VGSSRFIDIT
+84 ASNTFNVS
-94 MEEDASVLDE
+94 MEQDANVLNE

-115 KKSLGYSTQKIDG
+115 KKSLGYSTQKIEGDQ
-128 EEVSKVKDANFI
+128 VSKVKDANFI
-140 NSLSGKVSGVEIKT
+140 NSLSGKISGVEIKS

-185 PMNNSNTNSGNQQ
+185 PMSNSNMNTGNQK

-218 ASINV
+218 ESINV

-238 NGVIIITTK
+238 NGVVIITTK
-247 KGASKEDQL
+247 KGKSKKNQL
-256 GITINSSFSLGSIDK
+256 GVTINSSFSLGAIDK
-271 TTYTEYQD
+271 TTFTEYQD

-290 STGYFEDVDMN
+290 STGYFNDVDMD

-306 DLVTPSTEDASYGAP
+306 DLVTPSTEDASFGAA
-321 FDPALMVYQ
+321 FDPSLMVYQ
-330 WNSFYPQLTDTYL
+330 WNSFYPQLPDTYL

-350 AKNNPL
+350 AKNTPV
-356 SFFEIAET
+356 SFYETSET
-364 AINSISFEGSTDKS
+364 AINSVSFEGSTDKG
-378 TYRFAYTNFDQKGI
+378 TYRFAYTNFDQKGV

-400 DIVDFG
+400 DIIDFG
-406 GSYDLSNRLSI
+406 SSYDLTDKFNIISKI
-417 NTKMTYS
+417 TYS

-440 PNQSFKQWYQTNVDI
+440 VNQSFKQWFQTNVDI
-455 QEQKDAYFLTRE
+455 KELADAYFLTGE
-467 NITWNT
+467 NITWNS
-473 NSSTDLTPIYFDN
+473 NSTTDLTPIYMDN

-506 VTMTYKVS
+506 VTMSYQVN
-514 DWLDVMGRAT
+514 DWLNVMGRAT

-545 YSKGLN
+545 YSKAVN

-560 FVNFD
+560 YLNFD
-565 KDFLDDKLNVR
+565 KNFLEDKLNVR
-576 GTLGANVV
+576 GTLGANIV
-584 RTKMNNLSAR
+584 RTSMNNMSAR

-601 PGLYALSNS
+601 PRLYALSNS
-610 KELSSAPAEY
+610 KELSSAPEEY
-620 EASFGRNSFFGNVSL
+620 EATFGRNSIFGNVSL
-635 GYDNFLYLEGS
+635 GYDNTLYLEGS
-646 YRNEKAS
+646 YRSEKAS

-659 NVFDYFSV
+659 NTFDYFAV
-667 SSSFIFSQFIES
+667 SSSFIFSKFIES
-679 DLITFGKL
+679 NVISFGKL

-701 RIYDTYSSIGN
+701 RIYDTYSAIGN

-726 NANLKD
+726 NANLQD
-732 ESTKELEVGL
+732 ESTKEMEVGL
-742 EMRFANN
+742 EMRFAKN

-757 YDKKSIDQ
+757 YNKKSINQ

-779 KWVNA
+779 KFVNA
-784 GEVSNKGVELSLYGE
+784 GEISNKGVELSLYGE
-799 PIRTEDFNWKVNVN
+799 PVRTSDFNWKVNVN
-813 WSKNKNEVVSLYGD
+813 WSKNQNEVVSLYGD

-833 ASVQGGVSVNATIGQ
+833 ASVQGGVSINATIGQ
-848 PYGSIVGYNYVYDSN
+848 PYGSIVGYNYVYDAN
-863 GNKTIGADGYYQK
+863 GNKTIGADGYYTK

-891 GGINNSFKYKNLN
+891 GGINNSFRYKNFN
-904 LSFLIDIKKGG
+904 FSFLIDIKKGG

-924 GYATGIYANTDFIND
+924 GYATGIYANTDFVND
-939 LGNPVRNSLANGG
+939 LGNPVRNTLANGG
-952 GVILD
+952 GVVLD
-957 GVVADGSANTTRV
+957 GVLADGSANTTRV

-977 PWGYKHAPNAAHTYD
+977 PWGYKHAPNAEHTYD

-1003 SYDFDIED
+1003 SYDFDTAILE
-1011 LKLKKFNISQLTLTA
+1011 KLKIAQLTLTA
-1026 IGRNL
+1026 IGKNL
-1031 WIIDKNTP
+1031 WIIDKSTP
-1039 FADPEAGLSSGNIQG
+1039 YSDPEAGLSSGNIQG

-1063 REFGLNLKVK
+1063 KEFGLNLKVQ

>member
-1 MKTKLKGILTL
+1 MKTTFKRILTL
-12 LLALVVQITFAQDK
+12 LLAFVVHTTFAQERS
-26 TISGT
+26 ISGT

-43 VLVKGSAQGTQTDFD
+43 VLIKGTSTGTQTDFD
-58 GKYSIT
+58 GNYSIMIK
-64 TTEGS
+64 EGS
-69 VLQFSYIGYKTVEKT
+69 ILSFSYVGYKTIEIT
-84 VGSSRFIDIT
+84 IGSPSTYIVT
-94 MEEDASVLDE
+94 MEEDANLLDE
-104 IVVTALGISKE
+104 IVVTALGISKA
-115 KKSLGYSTQKIDG
+115 KKSLGYSTQKVDG
-128 EEVSKVKDANFI
+128 DEVSRVKDANFI
-140 NSLSGKVSGVEIKT
+140 NSLAGKISGVEIKQ

-185 PMNNSNTNSGNQQ
+185 PMNNSNTNSGGQQ

-218 ASINV
+218 ESINV

-247 KGASKEDQL
+247 KGKSKKNRL
-256 GITINSSFSLGSIDK
+256 GVTINSSFSLGSIDK
-271 TTYTEYQD
+271 STYTEYQD
-279 GYGAG
+279 QYGAG

-290 STGYFEDVDMN
+290 STGYFNDVDMN

-306 DLVTPSTEDASYGAP
+306 DLVTPGTEDASYGAP
-321 FDPALMVYQ
+321 FDGRMVYQ
-330 WNSFYPQLTDTYL
+330 WNSWYPELTDTYL
-343 KATPWQA
+343 KPTAWEA

-356 SFFEIAET
+356 TFFETAET
-364 AINSISFEGSTDKS
+364 AINSVSFEGSTDKG
-378 TYRFAYTNFDQKGI
+378 TYRFAYTNFSQKGV
-392 LPNSSIKK
+392 LPNSSINK
-400 DIVDFG
+400 DILDFG
-406 GSYDLSNRLSI
+406 GSYDLSDKFSI
-417 NTKMTYS
+417 RTKMTYS
-424 SVRGKGRY
+424 TVRGKGRY
-432 GTGYDSKN
+432 GTGYDAKN

-455 QEQKDAYFLTRE
+455 KEQEAAYFLTGQ
-467 NITWNT
+467 NITWNA
-473 NSSTDLTPIYFDN
+473 NSTTDRTPIYFDN

-506 VTMTYKVS
+506 VTLSYEVN
-514 DWLDVMGRAT
+514 DWLNIMGRAT
-524 IDTYSQIQEERIAVG
+524 LDTYSQIQEERIAVG

-545 YSKGLN
+545 YSKSLN

-560 FVNFD
+560 YLNFD
-565 KDFLDDKLNVR
+565 KNFLEDKLNVR
-576 GTLGANVV
+576 GTLGANIV
-584 RTKMNNLSAR
+584 RTSMNNLSAR

-610 KELSSAPAEY
+610 KELSSAPGEY
-620 EASFGRNSFFGNVSL
+620 EASFARNSIFGNVSL
-635 GYDNFLYLEGS
+635 GYDDYLFLEGS

-653 TLPKDN
+653 TLPTDN
-659 NVFDYFSV
+659 NTFDYFAV
-667 SSSFIFSQFIES
+667 SSSFIFSKFIDS
-679 DLITFGKL
+679 DLISFGKL

-732 ESTKELEVGL
+732 ESTKEMELGL

-757 YDKKSIDQ
+757 YNKKSIDQ

-779 KWVNA
+779 KFVNA
-784 GEVSNKGVELSLYGE
+784 GEVTNKGVELSLYGE
-799 PIRTEDFNWKVNVN
+799 PIRTDDFNWKVNVN

-833 ASVQGGVSVNATIGQ
+833 ASVQGGVSINATIGQ
-848 PYGSIVGYNYVYDSN
+848 PYGSIVGSNYVYNDN
-863 GNKTIGADGYYQK
+863 GTRTIGADGYYIK
-876 SSSKEVIGNVNPDWI
+876 SASKEVIGNVNPDWI
-891 GGINNSFKYKNLN
+891 GGINNSFRYKNLN
-904 LSFLIDIKKGG
+904 FSFLIDIKKGG
-915 DVFSLDTWY
+915 DVFSLDTYY
-924 GYATGIYANTDFIND
+924 GYATGIYANTVFEND
-939 LGNPVRNSLANGG
+939 LGNPVRNTLANGG

-957 GVVADGSANTTRV
+957 GALADGSANTTRV
-970 RADYYAN
+970 RADNYAN
-977 PWGYKHAPNAAHTYD
+977 PWGYKHAPGAAHTSD

-1003 SYDFDIED
+1003 SYDFDKAILD
-1011 LKLKKFNISQLTLTA
+1011 KLNISQLTLTA
-1026 IGRNL
+1026 TGKNL

-1039 FADPEAGLSSGNIQG
+1039 YADPEAGLSSGNIQG

-1063 REFGLNLKVK
+1063 REFGLNLKVQ

>member
-1 MKTKLKGILTL
+1 MKTKFKGILTL
-12 LLALVVQITFAQDK
+12 LLAFVVHITFAQEK
-26 TISGT
+26 TVSGT
-31 VSDSSGTLPGVS
+31 VSDNSGTLPGVS
-43 VLVKGSAQGTQTDFD
+43 VVVKGTSAGTQTDFD
-58 GKYSIT
+58 GKYTIVAKQGDILS
-64 TTEGS
+64 
-69 VLQFSYIGYKTVEKT
+69 FSYMGYKTIEQSVT
-84 VGSSRFIDIT
+84 ASNT
-94 MEEDASVLDE
+94 MDVSLQQDANLLDE
-104 IVVTALGISKE
+104 IVVTALGISKA
-115 KKSLGYSTQKIDG
+115 KKSLGYSTQKIGGD
-128 EEVSKVKDANFI
+128 EVSRVKDANFI
-140 NSLSGKVSGVEIKT
+140 NSLAGKVSGVEIKQ

-185 PMNNSNTNSGNQQ
+185 PMNNSNTNSGGQQ
-198 TGRGGYDYGNAAS
+198 TGKGGYDYGNAAS

-218 ASINV
+218 ESINV

-247 KGASKEDQL
+247 KGKSKKGQL

-284 YGAYYG
+284 YGKYYG
-290 STGYFEDVDMN
+290 STGYFNDVDMN
-301 GDGVL
+301 GDGIL
-306 DLVTPSTEDASYGAP
+306 DLVTPSTEDASFGAA
-321 FDPALMVYQ
+321 FDPSLMVYQ
-330 WNSFYPQLTDTYL
+330 WNSFYPQLPDTYL

-350 AKNNPL
+350 AKNTPL
-356 SFFEIAET
+356 SFFETAET
-364 AINSISFEGSTDKS
+364 AINSASFEGSTDQG
-378 TYRFAYTNFDQKGI
+378 TYRFAYTNFAQKGI
-392 LPNSSIKK
+392 LPNSSINK
-400 DIVDFG
+400 DILDFG
-406 GSYDLSNRLSI
+406 ASYELSDKFNIR
-417 NTKMTYS
+417 TKMTYS

-455 QEQKDAYFLTRE
+455 QEQKDAYFLTGE
-467 NITWNT
+467 NITWNV
-473 NSSTDLTPIYFDN
+473 NSTTDLTPIYFDN

-495 QNDERNRINGH
+495 QNDERNRVNGH
-506 VTMTYKVS
+506 VTMSYEVN
-514 DWLDVMGRAT
+514 DWLNIMGRAT
-524 IDTYSQIQEERIAVG
+524 LDTYSQIQEERIAVG

-545 YSKGLN
+545 YSKALN

-560 FVNFD
+560 YLNFD
-565 KDFLDDKLNVR
+565 KNFLEDKLNVR
-576 GTLGANVV
+576 GTLGTNIV
-584 RTKMNNLSAR
+584 RTTMNNLSAN

-610 KELSSAPAEY
+610 KELSSAPREY
-620 EASFGRNSFFGNVSL
+620 EASFGRNSIFANMSL

-646 YRNEKAS
+646 YRYEKAS

-659 NVFDYFSV
+659 NTFDYFAI
-667 SSSFIFSQFIES
+667 SSSFIFSKFLES
-679 DLITFGKL
+679 DLISFGKL

-701 RIYDTYSSIGN
+701 RIYDTYSAIGN

-732 ESTKELEVGL
+732 EATKEIEVGL
-742 EMRFANN
+742 EMRFAKN

-757 YDKKSIDQ
+757 YSKKSIDQ

-779 KWVNA
+779 KFVNA
-784 GEVSNKGVELSLYGE
+784 GEITNKGVELSLYGE
-799 PIRTEDFNWKVNVN
+799 PIRRDNFNWKVNVN
-813 WSKNKNEVVSLYGD
+813 WSKNTNNVVSLYGE

-833 ASVQGGVSVNATIGQ
+833 ASVQGGVSINATIGQ
-848 PYGSIVGYNYVYDSN
+848 PYGSIVGSNYIFDAN
-863 GNKTIGADGYYQK
+863 GNKTIGDDGYYLK
-876 SSSKEVIGNVNPDWI
+876 SASKEVIGNVNPDWI
-891 GGINNSFKYKNLN
+891 GGINNSFRYKNLN
-904 LSFLIDIKKGG
+904 FSFLIDIKKGG

-924 GYATGIYANTDFIND
+924 GYATGIYANTDFVND
-939 LGNPVRNSLANGG
+939 LGNPVRNSLADGG

-957 GVVADGSANTTRV
+957 GVLADGSANATRV

-977 PWGYKHAPNAAHTYD
+977 PWGYKHAPNAAHTSD

-1003 SYDFDIED
+1003 SYDFDTTN
-1011 LKLKKFNISQLTLTA
+1011 LKKLNISKLTLTA
-1026 IGRNL
+1026 IGKNL

-1039 FADPEAGLSSGNIQG
+1039 YADPEAGLSSGNIQG